1 MQAMRAHRSGRL
13 AEARSLCHK
22 ILARAGCPTQGNFA
36 PGPRRIEQAYGQ
48 SRGAVG
54 ARSRAMSRQNL
65 PEHLPR
71 HGSLGHLER
80 DMAVVLKNSVEI
92 VCLA

>member
-1 MQAMRAHRSGRL
+1 MQAMRRHRSGRM
-13 AEARSLCHK
+13 AEAGSLSHT
-22 ILARAGCPTQGNFA
+22 ILARAGRPTQGNFA
-36 PGPRRIEQAYGQ
+36 QGPRRIEQVYRP
-48 SRGAVG
+48 SCGAGG

-71 HGSLGHLER
+71 YDSLGHLER
-80 DMAVVLKNSVEI
+80 DVAAVLKNSVEI